1 MDSGKVK
8 VNILGQSYNIKGDT
22 SPEYIMQLADYV
34 NRKIDEIGANV
45 SGRNQ
50 LQLAILVSLNIADEY
65 FQMKKINHGI
75 EGAVGIKTKEIISLL
90 DDGLIGDTFS
100 GSVET
105 RSLSR

>member
-1 MDSGKVK
+1 MDSGKVR
-8 VNILGQSYNIKGDT
+8 VNILGQTYNIKGDT

-34 NRKIDEIGANV
+34 NQKIEEIGGDV

-75 EGAVGIKTKEIISLL
+75 EGAIGNKTKEIISLL

-100 GSVET
+100 GAVDT
-105 RSLSR
+105 RFLSR